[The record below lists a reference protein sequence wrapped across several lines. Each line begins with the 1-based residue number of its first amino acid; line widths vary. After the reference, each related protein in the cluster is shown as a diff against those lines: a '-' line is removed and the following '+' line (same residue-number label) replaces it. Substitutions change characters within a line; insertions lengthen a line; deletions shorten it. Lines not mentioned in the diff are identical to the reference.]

1 MVSFLE
7 YDSIYYFCVKPC
19 LIELTFRIIILH
31 TVHLSVQLSGS
42 PHLAH
47 LRAAGTQVC
56 LSQGCSSFYWSLRR
70 RVQVVSMRLRLTAL
84 TMSSKS
90 LLPNRMQNCD
100 SNHINTK
107 ILFLK
112 ASLSCGNNDDWM
124 GQNSREKSQE
134 FLWSVEAEMA
144 GQQLENLQI
153 RRWFPPQGHLL
164 NLGLCRRAGEPE

>member
-7 YDSIYYFCVKPC
+7 YDSIYYFCGKPC

-31 TVHLSVQLSGS
+31 TVHPSVQLSGS

-47 LRAAGTQVC
+47 LRAAGMWMC
-56 LSQGCSSFYWSLRR
+56 LFQGCSSFYWSLLK

-90 LLPNRMQNCD
+90 LLPNRMQNCG
-100 SNHINTK
+100 SNHTNTK

-112 ASLSCGNNDDWM
+112 ALLSCGNNDWM
-124 GQNSREKSQE
+124 GQNSRENHKSFCGQLKLKWQDSNLRI
-134 FLWSVEAEMA
+134 FRYVA
-144 GQQLENLQI
+144 GSLA
-153 RRWFPPQGHLL
+153 WDS
-164 NLGLCRRAGEPE
+164 C